1 MRLYIFIYI
10 KLIFSIFL
18 RILNL
23 EDITTL
29 GCKKMVKWLKRIS
42 ILMVMVLCSGIFLVG
57 CGDLYGRLTISLIHS
72 GGIENKIEMTLAE
85 GTNATYE
92 LIARVEGVKKGVS
105 DKIRY
110 EITNGDHLSI
120 DTEYLG
126 DGETKITITATN
138 KGKATLIIS
147 TAEGNKT
154 KKVEVTVY
162 KKVEGISFSSSK
174 LAVKKNGSLNLNN
187 YINFEPGDTNQIDLK
202 YELVRIKVNGTS
214 PSEPEP
220 VDEVLTPETPDAG
233 EGDGETG
240 DGEGDD
246 DPEGDIE
253 GGEDEVVEEEFEYSE
268 NYAQIVN
275 GVLTVDPNATLPI
288 DPVTN
293 LPYVT
298 LRAVSAFDETI
309 TTEIINIPVIE
320 QVEESSIL
328 LQSNSNNGQVT
339 LVKNETGIYRVV
351 LASNVGFT
359 NVEGADS
366 VLFKRRLSFLVG
378 DEEQQ
383 SKYEVLIDEKY
394 LESYQFN
401 PNLTDEEREEIA
413 NYPVLITKLDNLT
426 YPSFDVIQKTI
437 GNLTVPFTIRN
448 KEFDGLPDIVITV
461 KFEVIAFPT
470 EISAVSKGKE
480 ITAENPLVVL
490 NLYSNNL
497 NGSPLTITTNNDK
510 LSTNLYFTYEI
521 DKGSATSSAVTVA
534 TSNPNNV
541 YTEGSEIRTGS
552 TIYLF
557 HGYESDDVEDIT
569 DAYII
574 IKYTYDLN
582 PQSVAGGGEGAV
594 IGNFAYSIEKRVPL
608 TFRAGIDEIPL
619 ESEEIRINATNTKE
633 VRFLKTTLGVFADEF
648 TYTTNTNLFTLRI
661 ERTEAFIVPNLDGL
675 SGSTKIVI
683 RDDIRNLYRV
693 CTVIVYVPLA
703 YTNEDTFNLQIDT
716 PTNYKNEILEV
727 EYIDQELV
735 MNAGTEEAKIELV
748 KNYSTLKRL
757 TLKVGSVIPFNAFNY
772 IFDPLLDLGEL
783 TPESNLVEAS
793 EKYIRMVNIN
803 HYISSVEIEKRYG
816 YFNKETYSLH
826 INNNTF
832 TNAEDPLIV
841 TFNFEGYNANG
852 ERILISHSFELLI
865 YSLITNLNV
874 SISNPNI
881 YEYNSVGA
889 LNIDK
894 ASTTIA
900 ITNVLNNAT
909 TTKFEMLDKE
919 IVGFAAEKFT
929 ISDLFTQT
937 VSADGKSTTII
948 SKPSERGLEK
958 LNSLVQNYG
967 SVNNVLKEIY
977 ATNFQIDVVV
987 TITQFGRE
995 LSNLATIGT
1004 IYAVKSERIILN
1016 NVNSTGLYFDARNLV
1031 EGYSKDISF
1040 TIEPSNAFN
1049 KTIRLIYDANNVFD
1063 CEMLTSNIVRIY
1075 PRNAGVSNLR
1085 LAFEDSYE
1093 DIDGVLVATK
1103 YIDIRVKVADGS
1115 ELYPFEINNINDF
1128 ESMLNDINAGSNSYH
1143 YVLANSLNLTSYNY
1157 VTPVNEFN
1165 GSLNGL
1171 FEYQQDDID
1180 YSIQN
1185 TITGLNINIGEDY
1198 AMDPDTNSFGL
1209 FSVLGESGA
1218 VKNLNLIDV
1227 NINISN
1233 NYLQRVEEIDVG
1245 VIAGINKG
1253 IISNSRVTGE
1263 IYVKGFANG
1272 INVGGF
1278 AGVNDRGVITGLP
1291 SVNNGLGDSDINSN
1305 LKITLHRVAS
1315 LETDVS
1321 VTFAEKMTNIGGLVG
1336 LNIGKFATTTI
1347 EDGVEAKEDEADILN
1362 VKAIANIEANSFAY
1376 TVEEVDDETVVN
1388 ETEIVDEMITIGGVI
1403 GYSMHTKVKDVVVR
1417 VNNITGFDYIG
1428 GIIGCAVQENIIENN
1443 VVQFVN
1449 RGLIG
1454 IDSANIVGYSSLG
1467 ALIGCSEGLTSIKYS
1482 YARSFYNKQISDINN
1497 STYFGNIVSLANG
1510 DEYYEVA
1517 VGGLVG
1523 SAFDLPDFDENS
1535 GELLAILYLSIENSY
1550 AIVDI
1555 NVSVNAPATADNQAK
1570 YFVGGLVGFGS
1581 EEMMITNSYSLS
1593 NIKMPQAFETTK
1605 DVVITVIS
1613 EAGEGVE
1620 PGAGGEE
1627 PPEVILTEETKTI
1640 PVPSFG
1646 YYVGNENDLTLT
1658 NVTTTYSVINR
1669 NPVNN
1674 EGHYSYITDTGVV
1687 STSEEVF
1694 EREDEEGTVK
1704 YLLSKYDL
1712 VSAIEELNGF
1722 IVTTDHTA
1730 TGKVWYKN
1738 DRLNEGFPVLF
1749 DSNNEIMYTI
1759 LPSSIV
1765 ATISEESVE
1774 FTNNS
1779 HIRVSDKKVILFYNA
1794 LTSGTEYLTNN
1805 TYKVVLVGNEVN
1817 TGVNYN
1823 NLITVSLGV
1832 DPDLQGIVKVE
1843 SSVTVE
1849 SSNSGIVSIENGNTL
1864 KTLREGV
1871 VTITIFSTIDQTIKT
1886 EIEVMVVNGLSS
1898 FDLYSGGVSDA
1909 NLVSTKQQLII
1920 DKVYK
1925 YTTNAEN
1932 TAYFNG
1938 ISGTYVRNS
1947 NIGYIVSADAE
1958 NDAKFGTSATNPLN
1972 AGESYLYNSLGV
1984 MNLVGF
1990 ASGDATLT
1998 YTPVLFTGNSEFGST
2013 IYVLGNRVLTDAE
2026 VEEAIL
2032 DGSISDCIRYDGVVK
2047 LSKLEKSYMFEVIE
2061 KAKSLSLNNNL
2072 GKTIL
2077 PTGSAE
2083 VNITI
2088 VTSAF
2093 TDLGGGNYQINEKLN
2108 VLIYK
2113 DGVEVGLL
2121 NLDHNESIIEY
2132 EENRSKDA
2140 YNDTLIV
2147 FNDLVVSYEKID
2159 GENQIR
2165 VYYKFYLTF
2174 NQEKYLQDADLYS
2187 MNDLDYELIFF
2198 PYSNVSLKELETSK
2212 YIFTIKPQ
2220 TIQDV
2225 YTSFYASGQTS
2236 VTNEFNPLESTTE
2249 FIAPGRYGLLVINVY
2264 PKFNDADYY
2273 EVTVPEMYKQ
2283 NITVT
2288 QMYAL
2293 YDNSGASSLL
2303 RGYQDAV
2310 PSALQLSDYRGVR
2323 LYNISNNFGRFDGN
2337 LYVRVLV
2344 TSSIPMGATITL
2356 TVNAYKN
2363 GVSEPIEN
2371 GYATCQL
2378 TVSEL
2383 PGINANI
2390 GGKTKDILLA
2400 KTFSKTGAVLATE
2413 FDGEIEYEITS
2424 RKSNASD
2431 YEVQI
2436 IENTSF
2442 IVTAKET
2449 ALGGDDVTITF
2460 KVSKKINGIK
2470 ETAECKIYLK
2480 IVEYEILSVSVKDA
2494 AKNDSGENQLDI
2506 LNGVTKLLNVNIEAN
2521 INANNANVLA
2531 DKNTLAKHLAGQ
2543 DQISTQVSSPNNW
2556 YRRGS
2561 YGSDP
2566 YNDISLS
2573 VTSNSSIKF
2582 THYEFINRNKA
2593 YYIKALRIS
2602 DVNVLVLKA
2611 SYYYNENGIPRAY
2624 VESVDTNYTVYEYD
2638 FVFRLNIKDNSTYD
2652 HPNPVYTYEDIANMQ
2667 PGSHYILMNNLTIS
2681 DFVPFKVDDFASF
2694 DGNGYTIT
2702 INNFDLTEYKGS
2714 SSSVNIGLFEKISS
2728 GSIVKNIILDV
2739 SKLLIS
2745 QERMQS
2751 LNNETDAEI
2760 IEAYD
2765 IINASNITN
2774 MNFGLIAGENAGT
2787 ITNVK
2792 VINTSAN
2799 SSNYLYVYLT
2809 QSKIGNLIPQARIG
2823 GIVANNS
2830 GIISNSFIG
2839 INAADGADESVFTYA
2854 IQGESY
2860 AEVSV
2865 KTYPFRLCGSNNIA
2879 GVAYSNSNKI
2889 IGTYANGVG
2898 VINTSLLGDDDSIT
2912 AGFVGTN
2919 EGNALLSNVFV
2930 QGTGITK
2937 FRANEDY
2944 RIESKGNMGGLV
2956 YSNAGEIRDAYSNIA
2971 IKTNSKRS
2979 GGFVFENTTT
2989 GTIKNAYSTAKNSV
3003 GSRAHGAFIGTNE
3016 IGETN
3021 NSAKTS
3027 AISSVYYLVVGDEY
3041 VNEYEIATPI
3051 KSSGDE
3057 VAGEEIG
3064 TSQAD
3069 PFLYAGSFNGF
3080 SFSLGAEKNSIWTYT
3095 NTSLGPQ
3102 LISCVSNETYSHRT
3116 MADAQ
3121 ENGSDENGEIIYT
3134 YSYDYDES
3142 VGNKNTGYGEVNNPL
3157 IVRTGKEF
3165 VDFIIN
3171 NSNASNVFGGEDVT
3185 VSNIRLIDNIDL
3197 SAINLNTYTIDG
3209 KTLGQ
3214 ITFNGILD
3222 GNNLEITGIKL
3233 LDDSKGVPK
3242 ETYGLF
3248 KQVGLDS
3255 NSDAYRAVIKNTTF
3269 NVEQLL
3275 ATNVKLVGVVAGK
3288 SVNTA
3293 YINTHVTGSAVIQGR
3308 NVVGGLTGV
3317 IAGNSSLIEVTSS
3330 ISIASVYRTQVTT
3343 TNLLPYFEYGFS
3355 KYEGNYDS
3363 VLKYS
3368 TYNCDFGYAGGIA
3381 GIIDVENTDVLD
3393 PSSVS
3398 PTSNYLEQIFDVG
3411 SGENR
3416 LTTKFRTIEPTSPI
3430 IKNLKVFG
3438 DVIISGEYAGGLFGY
3453 VGDHTHIY
3461 DSVFE
3466 LSAEDGDVQE
3476 INGLYYSGGLV
3487 AENHGFLEKV
3497 RIEYNEEK
3505 QLEIDNKLLDNG
3517 TIKGNQY
3524 IFNANKPIIIGGL
3537 VGYNEDG
3544 IIIDSYSK
3552 VNVYNQNAYVAGGVV
3567 GKNKGYAL
3575 MQHVYTTGAVRAN
3588 YVTGGIF
3595 GYVNTSKYAM
3605 YDNVKYYASPIYSQS
3620 GEVLTYEN
3628 PKNPDAPA
3636 SQLALDTY
3644 EKIVLDYVVAL
3655 NTWNTETVNDIKG
3668 NFNSIYSYATE
3679 NGGTAY
3685 YNYSTAMP
3693 EIGNQY
3699 VEKMYKI
3706 VETNVGTVEVV
3717 KEYVDLLESLE
3728 SKEWGNS
3735 NYYTYNYSKNIGSII
3750 GRISSVGENTTT
3762 EFINTEVGGEDKD
3775 GSAYNVGITNA
3786 INTSV
3791 ISEIDLESDEGI
3803 KEFVQKDIT
3812 VYSVTNSSNIVSNE
3826 DITPEVSGVEYN
3838 KYNYYN
3844 YIGWQ
3849 RPISYLVGESVEVNT
3864 IDPEDKTN
3872 IMEDN
3877 VFQKWVTIQTEVG
3890 GQQEKV
3896 FKISEET
3903 NLPEYIVGIYSNL
3916 VEIESITDWDEHIKN
3931 ATSTKNKY
3939 FAITKDLTLSIA
3951 SQNYGKF
3958 EGNLIGTKEGGGT
3971 PTITVNVDSFISV
3984 FNEIRG
3990 ASITNVNF
3998 VINYLST
4005 NELVTMSNSYKDIGT
4020 LAHTLY
4026 NSVLTNCNISVDF
4039 GEKVGRLQTQNN
4051 TNIGGVFGSVETSTI
4066 SYSIENPEIKVSNF
4080 ANRQIIVRQDQHG
4093 GINLGLF
4100 AGRVVRG
4107 AIPKLPFNTGG
4118 STEINVKVTNNKIE
4132 GDIVVGGLIGASN
4145 NTSYDNIQLSTTD
4158 NIDIFIS
4165 NASAEGLTISKAYVG
4180 GLIGKLENGT
4190 MSNVSHIGSIYVG
4203 PSDIDTLD
4211 QSTSIQ
4217 EMYIGGALGY
4227 VSSSNSIKNISNG
4240 VSFDDEAM
4248 NLVSPRVD
4256 NKIIVNGA
4264 AITKT
4269 LNVGG
4274 VAGFIQAT
4282 AMTGEKG
4289 AGSTS
4294 LKAKFAN
4301 NAKIQVSAQ
4310 SSNADVYIGGIVGNV
4325 NGSEQVSSITKAFNS
4340 AEIIGYSNSSKNY
4353 IGGIVGY
4360 AQAVNINTVYN
4371 IGNINVENIS
4381 KFDVGGI
4388 AGVVG
4393 TEKGEVPS
4401 KIENVVSYGDFYV
4414 TNVTASAKVS
4424 GILGNGLYRNVVNMS
4439 VVNTVSMSRTIG
4451 TNDNNGYVQG
4461 IGNNFEKVESN
4472 YYISEFAIASTNG
4485 TGYTYGSFGTNIQ
4498 QALYTGNTKFVAG
4511 TNVSSDTMTPRLV
4524 DLYMFNELGIAN
4536 MDMREGSKFNPQ
4548 IIDED
4553 ITSTITIGYAVISSS
4568 KTEIK
4573 VSSQISSDFTG
4584 VIASTDNTT
4593 INFTMNSPFI
4603 KTNNGIL
4610 SGIKLNVTNGN
4621 STTYLTETNGLSGLI
4636 YNCGVVGSVTN
4647 SNIKAPIALTNNGR
4661 VLRTGVALLNN
4672 ATTYTSETSG
4682 FIMTNNGI
4690 ISECYSTLQSPNATS
4705 GGKKY
4710 GLLKENNGTIKQ
4722 SYFGGWFNGEVVSD
4736 QAYSKTSNIYIES
4749 HVGGGVVSETFFNSA
4764 SNKTFTSPPWRAQ
4777 GVNSVNN
4784 INFGYPVLDDTR
4796 DDYKG
4801 ALQLYTTYSSTSYDY
4816 AGNSGNYLIV
4826 THSGM
4831 FDNMNA
4837 TKSYLLASNITISN
4851 TYSLDEFKGTFNGM
4865 GKTLTIESSLFN
4877 KLNSANISNI
4887 KIVGSK
4893 AVESAIAKTSITDS
4907 TLSDL
4912 SFEKISA
4919 NNALITPTLNSSG
4932 KNSILT
4938 NITIGAGNSIGKS
4951 KQSAIGAIVS
4961 QVEGS
4966 ATSQVTISNINT
4978 GKNIVTFVSEV
4989 LKSDT
4994 IGGLFGS
5001 VSNATIDNVYNATD
5015 LTTTS
5020 ATSIGGIVGYANS
5033 VEFKNC
5039 YNTASISGV
5048 NNVGGIVGKISTGN
5062 SSFSNVYNGS
5072 STITKTI
5079 TASESYAGGI
5089 VGTSEKDI
5097 ATSGEIINY
5106 MAITAKTY
5114 LGGIAGNISK
5124 LTNTGKITN
5133 NGIVTAT
5140 KVVPEYVAGVVG
5152 KTTVSNTGTITNNA
5166 NVEVPWTDA
5175 TGLEK
5180 VTGQQLKFRLDD
5192 AWVNNFWADNSY
5204 LNTTFEAGS
5213 YDKIY
5218 RGFNSYSTITN
5229 KNVRLII
5236 GNQSS
5241 VSGASSTARIIVNQ
5255 KAATYAVS
5263 SDGNW
5268 HCTYTIFGMHQ
5279 LWTENLTVRC
5289 DLYSNYSF
5297 DISGQISYDD
5307 YNSYYSRKEK
5317 IWTDSYDRPQNTNT
5331 DRWDNVFVKEEFTFS
5346 F

>member
-1 MRLYIFIYI
+1 
-10 KLIFSIFL
+10 
-18 RILNL
+18 
-23 EDITTL
+23 
-29 GCKKMVKWLKRIS
+29 MVKWLKRIS

-57 CGDLYGRLTISLIHS
+57 CGDLYGRLTISLIHD
-72 GGIENKIEMTLAE
+72 GGVENKIEMTLAE
-85 GTNATYE
+85 GTIATYE
-92 LIARVEGVKKGVS
+92 LIARVDGVKKGVS

-110 EITNGDHLSI
+110 EVTNGDHLSI

-187 YINFEPGDTNQIDLK
+187 YIKFEPSDTNQIDLK

-214 PSEPEP
+214 PSEPSEP
-220 VDEVLTPETPDAG
+220 EVIDEVVTPESPETG
-233 EGDGETG
+233 EGGESGEPG
-240 DGEGDD
+240 DGEGEGDLGG
-246 DPEGDIE
+246 DPEGGE
-253 GGEDEVVEEEFEYSE
+253 GEGDEIVEEEFEYSE
-268 NYAQIVN
+268 NYAQIVD
-275 GVLTVDPNATLPI
+275 GILTVDPNATLPI

-298 LRAVSAFDETI
+298 LRAISAFDETI
-309 TTEIINIPVIE
+309 TTEVINIPVIE

-339 LVKNETGIYRVV
+339 LVKNEAGIYRVV

-378 DEEQQ
+378 DEEEQ

-401 PNLTDEEREEIA
+401 PNLSDEEREEIA
-413 NYPVLITKLDNLT
+413 NYPVLITKLDNLE
-426 YPSFDVIQKTI
+426 YPSFDITQKTI

-448 KEFDGLPDIVITV
+448 KEFDGLPDIVINV
-461 KFEVIAFPT
+461 KFEVVAFPT
-470 EISAVSKGKE
+470 EISAVSRGKE
-480 ITAENPLVVL
+480 ITEENPLVVL

-497 NGSPLTITTNNDK
+497 NGTPLTITTNNDK

-521 DKGSATSSAVTVA
+521 DKGSAASASVTVA

-557 HGYESDDVEDIT
+557 HGYESGDVEDIT

-582 PQSVAGGGEGAV
+582 PQSIAGGGEGAV

-633 VRFLKTTLGVFADEF
+633 VRLLKTTLGVFADEF

-661 ERTEAFIVPNLDGL
+661 EKTETFIIPNVDGL

-703 YTNEDTFNLQIDT
+703 YTAEDTFNLQIDT
-716 PTNYKNEILEV
+716 PTNYKNEILET

-748 KNYSTLKRL
+748 KNYSTVKRL
-757 TLKVGSVIPFNAFNY
+757 TLRVGSVIPFNAYNY
-772 IFDPLLDLGEL
+772 IFDPLLDLSEL

-816 YFNKETYSLH
+816 FFNKETYSLH

-832 TNAEDPLIV
+832 TNTENPLIV
-841 TFNFEGYNANG
+841 TFNFEGYNGNG
-852 ERILISHSFELLI
+852 ERILLSHSFELLI

-894 ASTTIA
+894 ASTTIT

-909 TTKFEMLDKE
+909 TTKFEMLDKD
-919 IVGFAAEKFT
+919 IVGFTAASFT

-937 VSADGKSTTII
+937 ISADGKSTTII
-948 SKPSERGLEK
+948 SKPSEEGLAK

-1063 CEMLTSNIVRIY
+1063 CELLTSNIVRIY

-1128 ESMLNDINAGSNSYH
+1128 EGMLNDINSGNNSYH

-1180 YSIQN
+1180 YRIQN
-1185 TITGLNINIGEDY
+1185 TIAGLNINIDEDY
-1198 AMDPDTNSFGL
+1198 VMDPDTNSFGL
-1209 FSVLGESGA
+1209 FSVLGVSGE

-1227 NINISN
+1227 DITITP

-1263 IYVKGFANG
+1263 IYIKGFANG

-1278 AGVNDRGVITGLP
+1278 AGVNDMGVITGLP
-1291 SVNNGLGDSDINSN
+1291 SVSNGLGDSDINSN
-1305 LKITLHRVAS
+1305 VKIAMDRVH
-1315 LETDVS
+1315 S
-1321 VTFAEKMTNIGGLVG
+1321 VLTADGSTFAEGMTNIGGIIG
-1336 LNIGKFATTTI
+1336 FNIGKFSASL
-1347 EDGVEAKEDEADILN
+1347 VEDEADILN
-1362 VKAIANIEANSFAY
+1362 VKTIANVKANSFAY
-1376 TVEEVDDETVVN
+1376 VVEEVEGETVVN
-1388 ETEIVDEMITIGGVI
+1388 QTEIVDPMVTIGGVI
-1403 GYSMHTKVKDVVVR
+1403 GYSIYTKVKDVVVR

-1428 GIIGCAVQENIIENN
+1428 GIMGYAAEENTIEND

-1449 RGLIG
+1449 RGLVG
-1454 IDSANIVGYSSLG
+1454 IDSANIVGYSNLGSLV
-1467 ALIGCSEGLTSIKYS
+1467 GCSEGLTSIKYS

-1510 DEYYEVA
+1510 DEYFEIV

-1523 SAFDLPDFDENS
+1523 SAFDLPIYDEGS
-1535 GELLAILYLSIENSY
+1535 GEVLFELSLSIENSY

-1555 NVSVNAPATADNQAK
+1555 NVSVDAPTTPDSKVN

-1581 EEMMITNSYSLS
+1581 NNTIITNSYSLS
-1593 NIKMPQAFETTK
+1593 NIKMPQAFEETK
-1605 DVVITVIS
+1605 DVVVTVINDAV
-1613 EAGEGVE
+1613 EGGEPVE
-1620 PGAGGEE
+1620 PAAEE
-1627 PPEVILTEETKTI
+1627 PTEPVLTEETKTI

-1646 YYVGNENDLTLT
+1646 YYVGNENTLTLANITT
-1658 NVTTTYSVINR
+1658 NYSVINR
-1669 NPVNN
+1669 NPVND
-1674 EGHYSYITDTGVV
+1674 EGHYSYITNAGVMV
-1687 STSEEVF
+1687 TSEEVL
-1694 EREDEEGTVK
+1694 EKEDEDGTLK
-1704 YLLSKYDL
+1704 YLLRKSDL
-1712 VSAIEELNGF
+1712 VSAIEESNGF
-1722 IVTTDHTA
+1722 IVTSSHTE

-1738 DRLNEGFPVLF
+1738 DRLNEGFPTLF
-1749 DSNNEIMYTI
+1749 DSNNGIMYTV

-1765 ATISEESVE
+1765 ATISEENVE

-1794 LTSGTEYLTNN
+1794 LTGGSEYLTNN
-1805 TYKVVLVGNEVN
+1805 TYKIVLAGNEVN

-1832 DPDLQGIVKVE
+1832 DPELQGIVKVE
-1843 SSVTVE
+1843 NSVTVE
-1849 SSNSGIVSIENGNTL
+1849 SSNEGIVAVENGNTL

-1871 VTITIFSTIDQTIKT
+1871 VTLTIFSTLDETIKT
-1886 EIEVMVVNGLSS
+1886 EIEVMVVKGVSS
-1898 FDLYSGGVSDA
+1898 FDLYSGSVADA
-1909 NLVSTKQQLII
+1909 NLVTTKQQLII

-1932 TAYFNG
+1932 KAYFNG
-1938 ISGTYVRNS
+1938 ISGTYVKNG
-1947 NIGYIVSADAE
+1947 NIGYILTADPS
-1958 NDAKFGTSATNPLN
+1958 NDAKFGTSATTPLN

-1998 YTPVLFTGNSEFGST
+1998 YTPVLFTGNSQFGKT

-2026 VEEAIL
+2026 VETAIS
-2032 DGSISDCIRYDGVVK
+2032 DGSISNCIRYDGVVE
-2047 LSKLEKSYMFEVIE
+2047 LTKLEKSYMFEVVE
-2061 KAKSLSLNNNL
+2061 KARSLSLNNNL

-2083 VNITI
+2083 VNITV

-2093 TDLGGGNYQINEKLN
+2093 TDLGDGNYQINEKLN

-2113 DGVEVGLL
+2113 DNVEVGLL
-2121 NLDHNESIIEY
+2121 NLDRNESIIEY

-2147 FNDLVVSYEKID
+2147 FNDLVVNCEKIE
-2159 GENQIR
+2159 GENQLR

-2187 MNDLDYELIFF
+2187 MNDLNYELVFY
-2198 PYSNVSLKELETSK
+2198 PYSNISLKELETSK
-2212 YIFTIKPQ
+2212 YTFTIKPQ

-2288 QMYAL
+2288 QMYAV

-2310 PSALQLSDYRGVR
+2310 PAALQLSDYRGVR

-2413 FDGEIEYEITS
+2413 FDGDIEYEIVS

-2431 YEVQI
+2431 YDVQI
-2436 IENTSF
+2436 IGNTAF
-2442 IVTAKET
+2442 TVTAKDT

-2460 KVSKKINGIK
+2460 KVSKKINGIR

-2521 INANNANVLA
+2521 INVNNANVLA

-2543 DQISTQVSSPNNW
+2543 EQISTQVSSPNNW
-2556 YRRGS
+2556 YRRSS

-2582 THYEFINRNKA
+2582 THYEFINKNKA

-2624 VESVDTNYTVYEYD
+2624 VESVGTNYTVYEYD

-2667 PGSHYILMNNLTIS
+2667 SGSHYILMNNLTIS
-2681 DFVPFKVDDFASF
+2681 DFVPFKVSDFASF

-2702 INNFDLTEYKGS
+2702 INNFDLTEYKGGS
-2714 SSSVNIGLFEKISS
+2714 GTVNIGMFEKISS
-2728 GSIVKNIILDV
+2728 GAIVKNIVLDI

-2751 LNNETDAEI
+2751 LNNETDAEV
-2760 IEAYD
+2760 IETYD

-2799 SSNYLYVYLT
+2799 SSNYLYIYLT

-2839 INAADGADESVFTYA
+2839 VNAADGANESVYTYA
-2854 IQGESY
+2854 IQGEAY
-2860 AEVSV
+2860 TEVSV
-2865 KTYPFRLCGSNNIA
+2865 KTHPFRLCGANNIA

-2889 IGTYANGVG
+2889 ISTYANGVG

-2919 EGNALLSNVFV
+2919 EGGALLSNVFV

-2956 YSNAGEIRDAYSNIA
+2956 YRNAGEIRDAYSNIA

-2979 GGFVFENTTT
+2979 GGFVFDNAAT

-3021 NSAKTS
+3021 NSAKSS

-3041 VNEYEIATPI
+3041 VNENEVATPI
-3051 KSSGDE
+3051 KSSGEE
-3057 VAGEEIG
+3057 VAGGDIG

-3095 NTSLGPQ
+3095 NTNLGPQ
-3102 LISCVSNETYSHRT
+3102 LISCVANETYSHRT

-3121 ENGSDENGEIIYT
+3121 ETGSDENGEIIYT

-3214 ITFNGILD
+3214 ITFNGTLD
-3222 GNNLEITGIKL
+3222 GNNLEVAGIKL

-3255 NSDAYRAVIKNTTF
+3255 NSEAYRAVIKNTTF

-3275 ATNVKLVGVVAGK
+3275 ATNVKLVGTVAGK

-3343 TNLLPYFEYGFS
+3343 TNLLPYFEYEFS

-3381 GIIDVENTDVLD
+3381 GIIDAKNTEVLD

-3398 PTSNYLEQIFDVG
+3398 PTGNYLEQIFDVG
-3411 SGENR
+3411 TGTDR
-3416 LTTKFRTIEPTSPI
+3416 LTSKFRTIEPTSPI
-3430 IKNLKVFG
+3430 IKNLKVYG

-3466 LSAEDGDVQE
+3466 LSAEDNDVQE

-3505 QLEIDNKLLDNG
+3505 QQEIDNKLLDND

-3524 IFNANKPIIIGGL
+3524 LFNANKPIIIGGL

-3588 YVTGGIF
+3588 YVTGGVF

-3605 YDNVKYYASPIYSQS
+3605 YNNTKYYASPIYSQS
-3620 GEVLTYEN
+3620 GEVLSYEN
-3628 PKNPDAPA
+3628 PQNPDAPA
-3636 SQLALDTY
+3636 SKLALDTY

-3655 NTWNTETVNDIKG
+3655 NTWNSETVNDIKG

-3699 VEKMYKI
+3699 VEKMYKV
-3706 VETNVGTVEVV
+3706 VETNVGTVEIV
-3717 KEYVDLLESLE
+3717 KEYVDLLASFE
-3728 SKEWGNS
+3728 SKEFATS
-3735 NYYTYNYSKNIGSII
+3735 NYYTYTYSKNIGSII

-3762 EFINTEVGGEDKD
+3762 EFMNTEVGGEDKD
-3775 GSAYNVGITNA
+3775 GSVYNVGITNA
-3786 INTSV
+3786 INTSI
-3791 ISEIDLESDEGI
+3791 ISDIDLESDEGI
-3803 KEFVQKDIT
+3803 KEFTQGDIT

-3826 DITPEVSGVEYN
+3826 DITPSVTGVEYN

-3849 RPISYLVGESVEVNT
+3849 RPISYIVGESVEVNT
-3864 IDPEDKTN
+3864 IDPDDKTN

-3877 VFQKWVTIQTEVG
+3877 VFQKWVTIQTEIG

-3916 VEIESITDWDEHIKN
+3916 IEIESITDWDENIKN

-3951 SQNYGKF
+3951 AQNYGKF
-3958 EGNLIGTKEGGGT
+3958 EGNLIGAKEGGGT

-3984 FNEIRG
+3984 FNEIKG
-3990 ASITNVNF
+3990 ASISNVNF

-4005 NELVTMSNSYKDIGT
+4005 NELVTMSNSYEDIGT
-4020 LAHTLY
+4020 LAHKLY

-4039 GEKVGRLQTQNN
+4039 GAKVGRLQTQNN
-4051 TNIGGVFGSVETSTI
+4051 KNIGGVFGSVENSTI
-4066 SYSIENPEIKVSNF
+4066 SYSTENPEIKVSNF
-4080 ANRQIIVRQDQHG
+4080 ANRQIIVRQDQYF

-4107 AIPKLPFNTGG
+4107 AIPKLPFSTGG
-4118 STEINVKVTNNKIE
+4118 STEINVKVTNYKIN
-4132 GDIVVGGLIGASN
+4132 GDIVVGGLIGSSN
-4145 NTSYDNIQLSTTD
+4145 NTSYDNIELSKTD
-4158 NIDIFIS
+4158 NIDIYIS
-4165 NASAEGLTISKAYVG
+4165 NASVSGLTIEKAYVG

-4190 MSNVSHIGSIYVG
+4190 MSDVSHIGSIYVG
-4203 PSDIDTLD
+4203 PSDPDTLD
-4211 QSTSIQ
+4211 QTTTIGT
-4217 EMYIGGALGY
+4217 MYVGGALGY
-4227 VSSSNSIKNISNG
+4227 VNGSNSIKNISNG
-4240 VSFDDEAM
+4240 ISFDDEAI
-4248 NLVSPRVD
+4248 NVVSPRVD
-4256 NKIIVNGA
+4256 NKIIVNGSVV
-4264 AITKT
+4264 TNS

-4274 VAGFIQAT
+4274 IAGFIQAT
-4282 AMTGEKG
+4282 EMTGEKG
-4289 AGSTS
+4289 SGVAG

-4310 SSNADVYIGGIVGNV
+4310 KADADVYIGGIVGNV
-4325 NGSEQVSSITKAFNS
+4325 NGSEKVSSISKAFNS

-4360 AQAVNINTVYN
+4360 AQTVSINNVYN

-4381 KFDVGGI
+4381 KFYVGGI

-4393 TEKGEVPS
+4393 TEKGAIAS
-4401 KIENVVSYGDFYV
+4401 KIENAVSYGDFYV

-4424 GILGNGLYRNVVNMS
+4424 GILGNGRYNNVVNMS

-4461 IGNNFEKVESN
+4461 IGNNFEKVDSN

-4485 TGYTYGSFGTNIQ
+4485 IGYTYGSFGTNIQ
-4498 QALYTGNTKFVAG
+4498 QALYENNTNFAVG
-4511 TNVSSDTMTPRLV
+4511 TNGEEDTMTPRLV

-4553 ITSTITIGYAVISSS
+4553 ITTSITIGYAVIPSSAPS
-4568 KTEIK
+4568 IQ
-4573 VSSQISSDFTG
+4573 VSAQLSSDFTG
-4584 VIASTDNTT
+4584 VIASTDSTT
-4593 INFTMNSPFI
+4593 INFTKNIPLI

-4636 YNCGVVGSVTN
+4636 YNCGIVGLVTN
-4647 SNIKAPIALTNNGR
+4647 SSIKAPIALTNNGR
-4661 VLRTGVALLNN
+4661 ILRTGVALLNN
-4672 ATTYTSETSG
+4672 ATSYSGETSG

-4690 ISECYSTLQSPNATS
+4690 ITQSYSTLQSPNVTS
-4705 GGKKY
+4705 NGNKY
-4710 GLLKENNGTIKQ
+4710 GLLKENSGNIKQ
-4722 SYFGGWFNGEVVSD
+4722 SYFGGWFNGLNISD
-4736 QAYSKTSNIYIES
+4736 PSYTKGTNVYIES
-4749 HVGGGVVSETFFNSA
+4749 HVGGEVDSETFFNSA

-4777 GVNSVNN
+4777 GVNSANN
-4784 INFGYPVLDDTR
+4784 INFGYPILDDNKDEFR
-4796 DDYKG
+4796 GSLK
-4801 ALQLYTTYSSTSYDY
+4801 LYTTYSNEYEY
-4816 AGNSGNYLIV
+4816 SGNNGNNLIV
-4826 THSGM
+4826 THDGM
-4831 FDNMNA
+4831 FDNMNS
-4837 TKSYLLASNITISN
+4837 TKSYFLASNITISN
-4851 TYSLDEFKGTFNGM
+4851 TYSLDEFKGTFNGRA
-4865 GKTLTIESSLFN
+4865 KTLTIKVPLFD
-4877 KLNSANISNI
+4877 KLNSANITNI
-4887 KIVGSK
+4887 KIVGDENGV
-4893 AVESAIAKTSITDS
+4893 ASAIAKTSITDS
-4907 TLSDL
+4907 SLSSL
-4912 SFEKISA
+4912 SFEKIIVNSGVLA
-4919 NNALITPTLNSSG
+4919 PMITASG
-4932 KNSILT
+4932 KTSTIA
-4938 NITIGAGNSIGKS
+4938 NISLGAGVKVLYFPKAPVGSI
-4951 KQSAIGAIVS
+4951 AS

-4966 ATSQVTISNINT
+4966 ATNKVAILNINT
-4978 GKNIVTFVSEV
+4978 DKTVVEISELKNV
-4989 LKSDT
+4989 DT
-4994 IGGLFGS
+4994 VGGLFGS
-5001 VSNATIDNVYNATD
+5001 VTNAVIDNAYNATN

-5020 ATSIGGIVGYANS
+5020 ATSIGGIAGYANG

-5039 YNTASISGV
+5039 YNTASISGK

-5062 SSFSNVYNGS
+5062 SIFTNVYNGS
-5072 STITKTI
+5072 DPTTKTI
-5079 TASESYAGGI
+5079 TATESYAGGI
-5089 VGTSEKDI
+5089 VGLSEKDI
-5097 ATSGEIINY
+5097 ATSGSIVNY
-5106 MAITAKTY
+5106 MAITAQTY
-5114 LGGIAGNISK
+5114 LGGIAGSINK
-5124 LTNTGKITN
+5124 LTNTGTITN
-5133 NGIVTAT
+5133 NGVVTAT
-5140 KVVPEYVAGVVG
+5140 KVVPEYVAGIVG
-5152 KTTVSNTGTITNNA
+5152 KASVVNETGKIENKA
-5166 NVEVPWTDA
+5166 NVVVTWTDA
-5175 TGLEK
+5175 TGLEM
-5180 VTGQQLKFRLDD
+5180 VTGQQLEFRLYD
-5192 AWVNNFWADNSY
+5192 AYVDNFAVNNSY
-5204 LNTTFEAGS
+5204 LNIDLESGS
-5213 YDKIY
+5213 YDKTY

-5229 KNVRLII
+5229 KNVRLIV
-5236 GNQSS
+5236 GNQST
-5241 VSGASSTARIIVNQ
+5241 VKNATSTKVIKINQ
-5255 KAATYAVS
+5255 KAATYVVS
-5263 SDGNW
+5263 NDGSW
-5268 HCTYTIFGMHQ
+5268 SCTYTIFGMHQ
-5279 LWTENLTVRC
+5279 LWTSNLTVRC
-5289 DLYSNYSF
+5289 DLYKNYSYN
-5297 DISGQISYDD
+5297 ISGQISYGD
-5307 YNSYYSRKEK
+5307 YSSYYSTKEK
-5317 IWTDSYDRPQNTNT
+5317 IWTDGYDRPQNTKT
-5331 DRWDNVFVKEEFTFS
+5331 DRWDKVFVSQEFKFS